1 MPRIYWYGPE
11 FGKGS
16 THDRVSHTYPVVN
29 SMRSHAYRMAI
40 DARFNL
46 DSSPEHRTGRS
57 QIGMQQE
64 LLDFYV
70 YLHDPENFKA
80 AKSIEDG
87 HWAYGYGRARREKLG
102 DAEGPVQATSRRWV
116 EGLHPLQRA
125 ADAAISRSKV
135 H

>member
-1 MPRIYWYGPE
+1 
-11 FGKGS
+11 
-16 THDRVSHTYPVVN
+16 
-29 SMRSHAYRMAI
+29 MAL

-70 YLHDPENFKA
+70 YLHDPSNFKA

-87 HWAYGYGRARREKLG
+87 HWVYSYSKLRNEKLG
-102 DAEGPVQATSRRWV
+102 AAEGPVQRSTRHWV

-125 ADAAISRSKV
+125 VDAAVSRSKV